1 MKFQIVYLL
10 IILAFSNCAITLTKI
25 EEVGCTSTD
34 YSFKITASSNA
45 AIEGSQT
52 VTLTFS
58 SPTNPTHSCTYEAI
72 SDSTGGTLT
81 LNCKITSA
89 SLASTDV
96 TITKVEVGSLE
107 ATPDPAL
114 TITKAICPLNTFTP
128 ASKNEGSCTDGVY
141 SFTVTG
147 KVSIAT
153 TGETTFTPTFS
164 APTNPT
170 ATCSLPTSPITDN
183 GAVITCKITS
193 ALSNSAITLTGLK
206 AKGFSDVAVSGDTS
220 TIATGKTCSGKEEEK
235 TDNTDNTNNSNT
247 NNNGSKFIS
256 LNGVLLSILLLLF

>member
-10 IILAFSNCAITLTKI
+10 IILAFSNCTITLSKI
-25 EEVGCTSTD
+25 EEVECTNTD
-34 YSFKITASSNA
+34 YSFKITASSDGEVTA
-45 AIEGSQT
+45 SQT

-58 SPTNPTHSCTYEAI
+58 SPTSPASSCTYEPITA
-72 SDSTGGTLT
+72 STGGTLT

-96 TITKVEVGSLE
+96 TITKVQVGSVE
-107 ATPDPAL
+107 ATANPAL
-114 TITKAICPLNTFTP
+114 TITKAICPLNTFVP
-128 ASKNEGSCTDGVY
+128 ASKSEGSCTDGVY

-206 AKGFSDVAVSGDTS
+206 AKGFSDVSVSGATS

-247 NNNGSKFIS
+247 NNDGSKFIS

>member
-25 EEVGCTSTD
+25 EEVGCTNTD
-34 YSFKITASSNA
+34 YSFKITASSDGVVA
-45 AIEGSQT
+45 ASQT

-58 SPTNPTHSCTYEAI
+58 SPTSPTDSCTYEAI
-72 SDSTGGTLT
+72 TASTGGTLT

-96 TITKVEVGSLE
+96 IITKVAVGSDE
-107 ATPDPAL
+107 ATANPAL

-128 ASKNEGSCTDGVY
+128 ASKSEGSCTDGVY

-147 KVSIAT
+147 KVKIAT

-235 TDNTDNTNNSNT
+235 TDNTNNSNT
-247 NNNGSKFIS
+247 NNDGSKFIS